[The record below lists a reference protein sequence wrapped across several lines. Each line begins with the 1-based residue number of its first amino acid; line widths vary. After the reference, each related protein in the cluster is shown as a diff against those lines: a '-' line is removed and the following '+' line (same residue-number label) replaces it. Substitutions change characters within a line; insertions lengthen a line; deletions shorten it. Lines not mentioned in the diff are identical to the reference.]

1 MCVRVS
7 ERVGLRMRVR
17 AFSLAYPACN
27 SYAPYCDVILAP
39 LAAPYFST
47 LSHKRYDFWGAKKK
61 ILLNVKCVFSFFST
75 VFFETCLSV
84 RRI

>member
-7 ERVGLRMRVR
+7 ERVGVRMRVR
-17 AFSLAYPACN
+17 AFNLAYPACN
-27 SYAPYCDVILAP
+27 SYAPYCDVILDH

-47 LSHKRYDFWGAKKK
+47 FSHKRHDFFGGGGER
-61 ILLNVKCVFSFFST
+61 LLNVKCVFSFLST
-75 VFFETCLSV
+75 ILFETFLNV